1 MGMVIKNRKSGSRGQ
16 SLVETAIIIPV
27 VLLLVLGIIDF
38 GLIFNNYI
46 LITNASREGAR
57 KASIG
62 GTDSE
67 VIQVIQNMTTSINLS
82 DMTIN
87 ITPSY
92 STRSHGAQVKV
103 KITYRARLITPI
115 ISKLFP
121 DGVAALQSE
130 SIMRV
135 E

>member
-1 MGMVIKNRKSGSRGQ
+1 MLKFQKHSTKGQ
-16 SLVETAIIIPV
+16 SLVETAIVIPV
-27 VLLLVLGIIDF
+27 ILLLVLGIIDF

-57 KASIG
+57 KASVG

-67 VIQVIQNMTTSINLS
+67 VIQVVQNMTTTLELS

-87 ITPSY
+87 VTPSY
-92 STRSHGAQVKV
+92 SIRNHGAQVKV
-103 KITYRARLITPI
+103 EITYNAGLITPI
-115 ISKLFP
+115 ISKFFP
-121 DGVAALQSE
+121 GGVAKLRAE

>member
-1 MGMVIKNRKSGSRGQ
+1 MKCQKTGSKGQ
-16 SLVETAIIIPV
+16 SLVETAIIIPII
-27 VLLLVLGIIDF
+27 LLLVFGVIDF

-67 VIQVIQNMTTSINLS
+67 VIQVVKNMTSTLELS

-87 ITPSY
+87 VTPSY
-92 STRSHGAQVKV
+92 STRNYGVQVKV
-103 KITYRARLITPI
+103 EIKYKARLITPI
-115 ISKLFP
+115 INRFFP
-121 DGVAALQSE
+121 GGVANLRAE